1 LSKAISSFANMLQ
14 QLENFMAWHGM
25 VCTEERAN
33 RVCRKMLLL
42 LKTMLAFSHL
52 PRKIVNTFVCKWL
65 KGSSIDG
72 KRNIDEN
79 VEEGVR
85 FCSLSVGLQ
94 RPNKL
99 HMLLQTISSC
109 RWWWF
114 SCILGFL
121 HHSLE
126 ILSQVLCLQQS
137 KQIGHQHWASETL
150 GTVFV
155 EDLEFYYISSRQR
168 KSLLEISSG
177 RRRQQGR
184 ILESAILGPASWHS

>member
-1 LSKAISSFANMLQ
+1 MLQ

-65 KGSSIDG
+65 KGSSIAG

-79 VEEGVR
+79 VEEGVQ

-121 HHSLE
+121 HHRLE
-126 ILSQVLCLQQS
+126 ILSQVLCS
-137 KQIGHQHWASETL
+137 PAIKANWASTLGLRNL

-155 EDLEFYYISSRQR
+155 EDLEFYCISSRWR
-168 KSLLEISSG
+168 KSLVEISSV
-177 RRRQQGR
+177 RRQQQGR
-184 ILESAILGPASWHS
+184 ILESAILGPASWHA